1 MNFNDKC
8 IYHSE
13 IENGAENGK
22 DKGIAFQDGD
32 KRINFI
38 YFSCFILCIRL
49 VNIFKFKE

>member
-22 DKGIAFQDGD
+22 DKGISFQDGD
-32 KRINFI
+32 KRII
-38 YFSCFILCIRL
+38 ILIL
-49 VNIFKFKE
+49 VVLSYASG